1 MAAQK
6 RKAIY
11 ITPEPD
17 WKLLKQSATEEAKE
31 LAFKRAD
38 FFVHYEIENKAKS
51 GSMKK
56 WLKAHEK
63 ISKDDKKVLNS
74 IPEWNFTALGK
85 YTWIAGKLG
94 FLPASIE
101 SHILNYIPIWLD
113 AKPSLIGSDDGSEAT
128 AEKPK
133 EEKKVV
139 NIQTRMLEQV
149 SNLCGDWEGKLDDML
164 SGAFALKD
172 FDPYKEMLTYE
183 RGLIKANHA
192 KIIKDSFAGSYE
204 EAKAVVEWVDED
216 IKEGYAHL
224 STVMRRA
231 FLQFFEKINTACDT
245 FISTGKAQR
254 KTRKPKAVSKERLT
268 QKLKYQVNF
277 GELGIASI
285 NPIEIIDA
293 RELWVYNTK
302 NRKLGVYR
310 ADDVGPGLGVKGT
323 TITGFLESKSVQ
335 KTLRKPKDQMKD
347 FKGNARTKYAKAF
360 DEIRSTET
368 KMNGRINAQIIL
380 LKAF

>member
-1 MAAQK
+1 MAAARK
-6 RKAIY
+6 KKAIY
-11 ITPEPD
+11 LTPEPD
-17 WKLLKQSATEEAKE
+17 WKFLKQSATEEAKE
-31 LAFKRAD
+31 KAFDKVD
-38 FFVHYEIENKAKS
+38 FFVHYEIDNKARANSMRNWLKSHADISKENK
-51 GSMKK
+51 
-56 WLKAHEK
+56 K
-63 ISKDDKKVLNS
+63 ILNS
-74 IPEWNFTALGK
+74 LPDWQFSHVGK
-85 YTWIAGKLG
+85 YTWVASKLG
-94 FLPASIE
+94 FLPEKLEKYILGRIPEWLEAKASDFDDTE
-101 SHILNYIPIWLD
+101 DEDTSK
-113 AKPSLIGSDDGSEAT
+113 AKA
-128 AEKPK
+128 
-133 EEKKVV
+133 EKKVI
-139 NIQTRMLEQV
+139 NIQDRMFEQV
-149 SNLCGDWEGKLDDML
+149 ISLCGDWEGKLDDML
-164 SGAFALKD
+164 AGTLALKD
-172 FDPYKEMLTYE
+172 FDPYKDMLAYE
-183 RGLIKANHA
+183 QGLIKANHA
-192 KIIKDSFAGSYE
+192 KIIKDSFAGAYE
-204 EAKAVVEWVDED
+204 EAKEVAEWIDED

-285 NPIEIIDA
+285 NPIEIVDA

-335 KTLRKPKDQMKD
+335 KTLRKPKDQIKD